1 MRTEAPFRHGTPQK
15 TAVLLVN
22 LGTPDNADTP
32 SLRRYLKE
40 FLSDPRVV
48 EIPRLIWWIILNCI
62 ILQLRPKKSAA
73 KYATVWTDEGSPLIV
88 ITKQIQQKLQK
99 LVDIPVEIGMRYAE
113 PSIETGIRNL
123 VEKGVEEIVLFPLY
137 PQYAMSTTETVVEKA
152 KEVQAKFFPNIKI
165 NYVKPFYNRDLYIN
179 CLAESIKEKLPEN
192 FDLLQF
198 SYHGVP
204 ERHIYKTDP
213 TKTCKIG
220 DCCFKE
226 DHPSHQYCYRHQCL
240 KTTELVRQKLGL
252 EDSQVKSTFQSRLG
266 KDKWIEPYTDETLE
280 NRRKHIPAAEA
291 IIDEIKD
298 EFIAWTKQ
306 RKFAPTIHA
315 LKAKLN
321 TIKEGELNFQRKK
334 LANFDEEQAEIIT
347 ARIIQKITNHFA
359 NHLKDDE
366 TLVDESIEW
375 IEKIFQLETVEK

>member
-1 MRTEAPFRHGTPQK
+1 MNLGSPKSTKVEDVKEYLDEFLMDERVIDYRWFFR
-15 TAVLLVN
+15 ALLVK
-22 LGTPDNADTP
+22 G
-32 SLRRYLKE
+32 
-40 FLSDPRVV
+40 
-48 EIPRLIWWIILNCI
+48 IILKT
-62 ILQLRPKKSAA
+62 RPKKSAA
-73 KYATVWTDEGSPLIV
+73 AYKTVWTEEGSPLVV

-99 LVDIPVEIGMRYAE
+99 LVDVPVEIGMRYAE

-152 KEVQAKFFPNIKI
+152 KEVQAKFFPNVKI
-165 NYVKPFYNRDLYIN
+165 NYVKPFYNRDIYIN

-240 KTTELVRQKLGL
+240 KTTELVKQKLGSYGFL
-252 EDSQVKSTFQSRLG
+252 ADLNPLTPIFECFKYGFIGSGDFDMVRLLTSFAFIIGILFVGIVIFNKSEKSF
-266 KDKWIEPYTDETLE
+266 
-280 NRRKHIPAAEA
+280 
-291 IIDEIKD
+291 ID
-298 EFIAWTKQ
+298 
-306 RKFAPTIHA
+306 
-315 LKAKLN
+315 
-321 TIKEGELNFQRKK
+321 
-334 LANFDEEQAEIIT
+334 
-347 ARIIQKITNHFA
+347 
-359 NHLKDDE
+359 
-366 TLVDESIEW
+366 
-375 IEKIFQLETVEK
+375 TV